1 MRFFQTCLKIVLT
14 PKALKALFQ
23 IKALIFKELIV
34 LLKDPKSRFSLMMP
48 PLIQLALFA
57 SVATLDVFNIKMA
70 VLNQDSGA
78 YSKEIILDAVAAK
91 EYFTQI
97 VEVQNYQQIQSLI
110 DKQKVIGAIVFAP
123 DFSKK
128 IAAGKTAEI
137 QILFDGRRLN
147 SASIVSGYLKQ
158 IMQNSVANKAQFK
171 SQNISPNGVL
181 PGVISRN
188 WFNPNLN
195 YKWFIIPS
203 LLALILSTS
212 ILSVSAL
219 SIAREREIGTFDQLI
234 VSPLSPLKIVLG
246 KIGANLAIGLVQG
259 VIIFSIIA
267 AVIPFNGNL
276 FFMLIGILLY
286 LISMVSIGLF
296 ISALSNNQ
304 QQATLGSFFFLIPV
318 ILTSGFSSPFA
329 NMPIWLQQIS
339 EAINP
344 IHHFVAVLQLVFA
357 KSASFELLGK
367 NFGALFVMSGA
378 TLFLATWFFKR
389 RVL

>member
-14 PKALKALFQ
+14 PKAIKALFQ

-70 VLNQDSGA
+70 VLNQDSGT

-357 KSASFELLGK
+357 KGASFELLGK
-367 NFGALFVMSGA
+367 NFGALFIMSGA

>member
-1 MRFFQTCLKIVLT
+1 MLKKIS
-14 PKALKALFQ
+14 K
-23 IKALIFKELIV
+23 IKALILKELIV

-70 VLNQDSGA
+70 VLNQDGGA
-78 YSKEIILDAVAAK
+78 YSKEIILDVVAAK
-91 EYFTQI
+91 QYFTQI
-97 VEVQNYQQIQSLI
+97 VEVQNYQQIQDFI
-110 DKQKVIGAIVFAP
+110 DKQKVLGAVVFAP

-128 IAAGKTAEI
+128 IAAGKTAEV

-147 SASIVSGYLKQ
+147 SASIVAGYLKQ
-158 IMQNSVANKAQFK
+158 IMQNSVAKKVQFK
-171 SQNISPNGVL
+171 SRNIAPNAVSPQ
-181 PGVISRN
+181 VISRN

-234 VSPLSPLKIVLG
+234 VSPLSPLEIVLG

-259 VIIFSIIA
+259 VIIFGIIA
-267 AVIPFNGNL
+267 AIIPFNGNL

-296 ISALSNNQ
+296 ISALSSNQ

-357 KSASFELLGK
+357 KGANFELLLK
-367 NFGALFVMSGA
+367 NFGALFLMSGA

>member
-34 LLKDPKSRFSLMMP
+34 VLKDPKSRFSLMMP